1 VVTADELRGI
11 ETFSSLDDATL
22 ARLAS
27 VAADIALVPGE
38 FAVHQGDERA
48 LLAVLDG
55 RLETVQVVDG
65 VEHVR
70 GKRGAGDLIGEVPL
84 TLGTV

>member
-27 VAADIALVPGE
+27 VAADIGLVPGE

-48 LLAVLDG
+48 LLAMLDG

-70 GKRGAGDLIGEVPL
+70 GKRGAGDLIGKIPL